1 MNDRRNVLTP
11 DALAM
16 VDAIARTGSFAAA
29 AREIGK
35 VPSALTYSVRH
46 LEEALNVTLFD
57 RKSRQ
62 AQLTPAGDE
71 LLHEARRLL
80 QDMDAVINR
89 VCRVASGWETHLSI
103 VCDEIVSPHIMMEL
117 IEAFDALSYDKR
129 LQSTPKLSQDDLTP
143 LEGPAL
149 GDRLGG
155 VAHPS
160 AAHTQLRL
168 THGVLAGTWEALLSG
183 QADLAIGV
191 AGEPMNPG
199 SMEMRPLGDVEFVFV
214 VAPQH
219 PLAGITQPL
228 GDEALLHHRAIAIA
242 DTAHRIEPMTMNLLP
257 GQNVLTVPD
266 LRTKLFAHLRGL
278 GCGFLPKPL
287 AQAWVQNGQLVIKQT
302 VRGNP
307 VLHFQ
312 YAWRAERYNLA
323 ELGRGLQWWLERL
336 SHPET
341 RHALLNRHSTMGAL
355 T

>member
-1 MNDRRNVLTP
+1 LNIKAFFRIFQKLLNGGFNCFEHNGVMNDRRNVLTP

-89 VCRVASGWETHLSI
+89 VCRVASGWEAHLSI
-103 VCDEIVSPHIMMEL
+103 VCDEIVSPHFVMEL
-117 IEAFDALSYDKR
+117 IEAFDALSGDK
-129 LQSTPKLSQDDLTP
+129 P
-143 LEGPAL
+143 
-149 GDRLGG
+149 
-155 VAHPS
+155 HPS
-160 AAHTQLRL
+160 SANTQLRL
-168 THGVLAGTWEALLSG
+168 THGVMAGTWETLLSG

-199 SMEMRPLGDVEFVFV
+199 GIEMRPLGEVEFVFV
-214 VAPQH
+214 ISPQH
-219 PLAGITQPL
+219 ALASSTAPLC
-228 GDEALLHHRAIAIA
+228 DEALMHHRAIAIA
-242 DTAHRIEPMTMNLLP
+242 DTAHRLEPMTMNLLP

-278 GCGFLPKPL
+278 GCGFLPRPL
-287 AQAWVQNGQLVIKQT
+287 AQAWVENGQLVIKQT

-307 VLHFQ
+307 ILRFQ

-323 ELGRGLQWWLERL
+323 VPSRGLQWWLERL
-336 SHPET
+336 SHPEIQ
-341 RHALLNRHSTMGAL
+341 HALLNRHSTMGAL